1 MNVLCACTFCAM
13 CILIKN
19 SLATVDAAAADSVNA
34 ASAIAATVRLPITSI
49 R

>member
-19 SLATVDAAAADSVNA
+19 SLATVDAAADSVNA
-34 ASAIAATVRLPITSI
+34 ASAIAAFVRLPITSI